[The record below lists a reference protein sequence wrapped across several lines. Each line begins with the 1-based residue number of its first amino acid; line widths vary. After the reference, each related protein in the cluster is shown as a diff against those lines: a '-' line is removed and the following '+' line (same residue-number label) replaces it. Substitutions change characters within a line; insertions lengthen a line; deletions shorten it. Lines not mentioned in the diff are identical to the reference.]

1 MHNTNVTVAD
11 QNTVINSNVAL
22 FDSQYLNAISTFA
35 QIMAQG
41 TATVPKHLQ
50 GNQADCIAVAM
61 QTAQWQM
68 NPFPMARTTHI
79 QNGWPA
85 RRCVK

>member
-50 GNQADCIAVAM
+50 GN
-61 QTAQWQM
+61 
-68 NPFPMARTTHI
+68 
-79 QNGWPA
+79 
-85 RRCVK
+85 